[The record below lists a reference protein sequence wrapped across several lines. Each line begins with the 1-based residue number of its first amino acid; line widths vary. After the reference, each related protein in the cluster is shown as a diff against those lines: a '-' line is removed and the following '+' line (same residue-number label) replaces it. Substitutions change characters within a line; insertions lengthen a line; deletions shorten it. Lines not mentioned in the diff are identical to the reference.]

1 LTEIRLPDYS
11 AGMISEFASLFEKL
25 RQLAEQSRAL
35 REENAVLKADNARLA
50 ARMSEAHDRV
60 ALLLDTMPVSD
71 DKQEAA

>member
-1 LTEIRLPDYS
+1 
-11 AGMISEFASLFEKL
+11 M
-25 RQLAEQSRAL
+25 